1 MWQIKSGLHV
11 LCQILQEHQAAH
23 LPSHHRHRHTHH
35 HHHHHGPS
43 PSSSS
48 SSTGHPLV
56 LYSVFPVSVVTHIYI
71 YTICLCL
78 QSSSL
83 DLCVEWSAR
92 PVWCGAPTKP
102 TKTASTYMSS
112 YRCFF
117 THCSSWNEHV
127 PCGTGGGGSTVQTPR
142 CQNMP
147 NYCLWFLKLM
157 YIFLYIRAY
166 ETLYLTLVYKV

>member
-1 MWQIKSGLHV
+1 MFCAKSCKNIKLRIYQVIIGIV
-11 LCQILQEHQAAH
+11 ILII
-23 LPSHHRHRHTHH
+23 TTTIMDHH
-35 HHHHHGPS
+35 HHHHHHHQHHHQHHHHRPVIRLSCIPS
-43 PSSSS
+43 FGCH
-48 SSTGHPLV
+48 TN
-56 LYSVFPVSVVTHIYI
+56 IYI

-127 PCGTGGGGSTVQTPR
+127 PCGTVGGGSTVQTPR

-157 YIFLYIRAY
+157 YILLY
-166 ETLYLTLVYKV
+166 